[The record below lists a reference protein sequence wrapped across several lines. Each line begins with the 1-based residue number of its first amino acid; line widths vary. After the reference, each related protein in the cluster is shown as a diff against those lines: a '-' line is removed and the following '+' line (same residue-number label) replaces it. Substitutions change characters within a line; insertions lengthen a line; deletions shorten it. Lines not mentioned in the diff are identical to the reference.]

1 MKMIKNDN
9 DYQETLN
16 RAEDLIDMDPD
27 PGTPEADE
35 LEVLTFLIE
44 SWEEKHFSLEM
55 PDPIE
60 AIKFRMQQQGLV
72 QKDLIP
78 YIGSASKVS
87 EVLNRRRPLSLNM
100 IRNLHRELGIPA
112 EVLLQEKSPDTMQDD
127 SELDWQKFPIHELI
141 KNEWITF
148 TGSNRN
154 ARNHAEELMRDFFH
168 GVSLPHIQNA
178 LCRQS
183 IRTEHALDDYALM
196 AWKGQVLKMAK
207 KQSLETRYEKGSVN
221 KGFIRDLLALSLLDN
236 GPQLCR
242 DYLSTFGIRLVFVPH
257 LKKNRLDGAVLLDE
271 NGEPVIALTLRYARI
286 DHFWFTLVH
295 ELAHIHLHLDR
306 DDINCFV
313 DEMGTQGNALERE
326 ADEYAQNAM
335 IPGNK
340 WRVLSRQLTD
350 KNICSKALQ
359 LRLHPA
365 IVAGRFRYET
375 NQFNAFAQVID
386 ALDRDR
392 LYVCN

>member
-9 DYQETLN
+9 DYQEALK
-16 RAEDLIDMDPD
+16 RAEELIDMDPD
-27 PGTPEADE
+27 PGTPAADE

-44 SWEEKHFSLEM
+44 TWEEKHFPVEL
-55 PDPIE
+55 PDPID

-72 QKDLIP
+72 QKDLVP
-78 YIGSASKVS
+78 YIGSSSKVS

-112 EVLLQEKSPDTMQDD
+112 EVLLQEKSPDYIQDD

-141 KNEWITF
+141 KKGWISF
-148 TGSNRN
+148 TGS
-154 ARNHAEELMRDFFH
+154 AREAKTHAEELMRGFFSD
-168 GVSLPHIQNA
+168 VSLEHIQTA

-183 IRTEHALDDYALM
+183 IRTEYPLDDYALI
-196 AWKGQVLKMAK
+196 AWKGQVLKVAK
-207 KQSLETRYEKGSVN
+207 KQSCENHYEKGTVN
-221 KGFIRDLLALSLLDN
+221 KGFISDLLALSLLEK

-242 DYLSTFGIRLVFVPH
+242 DYLSTFGIRLVFMPH
-257 LKKNRLDGAVLLDE
+257 LNKTRLDGAVLLDE

-306 DDINCFV
+306 DDITCFV
-313 DEMGTQGNALERE
+313 DEIGTQGNALERE
-326 ADEYAQNAM
+326 ADRYAQNAM
-335 IPGNK
+335 IPENK
-340 WRVLSRQLTD
+340 WRALSGQLTD
-350 KNICSKALQ
+350 KNIRTKALQ

-386 ALDRDR
+386 SLDRDR
-392 LYVCN
+392 LYALN